1 MCQIQR
7 FLTANNP
14 FALVLHLCYVLYEH
28 HKHYYEHYKL
38 SELVS
43 FKTENKL
50 ITAKT
55 FECILSI
62 TVSSTFRRSH
72 RLLFQRHSFTRPC
85 QNYSQ
90 LSQQA
95 EN

>member
-1 MCQIQR
+1 MCQIRR
-7 FLTANNP
+7 FLTAKNP
-14 FALVLHLCYVLYEH
+14 FTLVLHLCYSLYER
-28 HKHYYEHYKL
+28 YKL
-38 SELVS
+38 SEFVA
-43 FKTENKL
+43 FKTEYEL
-50 ITAKT
+50 TTAKT

-62 TVSSTFRRSH
+62 TVSSTFRRSR
-72 RLLFQRHSFTRPC
+72 RLLFQRHSFTGPC